1 MKKTAKK
8 QIKRFSY
15 GGDVLGNEAETIAS
29 ENLRRLKNLEKQ
41 QALEGV
47 YPEELVMPGSLLR
60 GAGKKMAT
68 EAKELR
74 RIDDLMSRPKISNKL
89 YAEGSGSPDLNLP
102 YAMRRASQAE
112 IDDIV
117 KSGFMRT
124 RELPAGWKG
133 KPAKESKY
141 FTVTQD
147 PMDRVKKAS
156 QNLRVKTE
164 KIPADRA
171 VRREDVEIY
180 DEKLGKFRGL
190 KKGGK
195 VTRGDGIAKRGKTKG
210 RFI

>member
-1 MKKTAKK
+1 MKKRTHKK
-8 QIKRFSY
+8 AKRFSN
-15 GGDVLGNEAETIAS
+15 GGDILGSEAETKAE
-29 ENLRRLKNLEKQ
+29 ENLRRLREYDKPLER
-41 QALEGV
+41 V
-47 YPEELVMPGSLLR
+47 YPEELIMPGGVLK
-60 GAGKKMAT
+60 GVGKKMAA

-74 RIDDLMSRPKISNKL
+74 RVDDLLSRPKISNKL
-89 YAEGSGSPDLNLP
+89 YAEGAGQPDLSLP

-141 FTVTQD
+141 FTVTSD
-147 PMDRVKKAS
+147 PLARVQKAS
-156 QNLRVKTE
+156 QNLRVRTE
-164 KIPADRA
+164 KIPSDRA

-180 DEKLGKFRGL
+180 DELTKSFKGL
-190 KKGGK
+190 KKGGS

-210 RFI
+210 RLI